1 VLKISDTFER
11 LVFCLAL
18 ILASALIAGP
28 APAQTFSVLYT
39 FTGGADG
46 GTPFGTPILLNGNIY
61 GTTSGGGAHGQG
73 AIYELNFVSREEA
86 VLHSFAGA
94 PLDGAGPLAGLVAD
108 ASGNFYGVTFSGGTH
123 NLGTAFKLTSGGTLT
138 LLHSF
143 TGHPTQGSGPAGTLV
158 FDAVGDLFGTT
169 YVGGDST
176 GWGTVFEISAGEVYT
191 TGQSF
196 SPDGALP
203 RAGLHLDNG
212 VFYGTTSGGGAHM
225 FGGTVFAVGI
235 SPALYTFTGEADG
248 AQPLGSLIS
257 DSQGN
262 LYGTASSGG
271 SGPFGNGN
279 GVIFKLNIATAP
291 AQLTVLHTFN
301 GSDGASP
308 AAGLVQD
315 SAGNMYGTTLYGGT
329 AGYGTVFE
337 LDSLGNFTSIYSF
350 TGGAD
355 GAKPFAG
362 LIVDSNGNLWGAASS
377 GGSAP
382 APGGYGTLFFI
393 AAPS

>member
-1 VLKISDTFER
+1 VLKISGNFER
-11 LVFCLAL
+11 SVFHLAL
-18 ILASALIAGP
+18 ILASALVGAGP
-28 APAQTFSVLYT
+28 APAQTFSVLHT

-61 GTTSGGGAHGQG
+61 GTTSGGGTHGLGTLYQ
-73 AIYELNFVSREEA
+73 LNFLSRVET
-86 VLHSFAGA
+86 VLHSFGGA
-94 PLDGAGPLAGLVAD
+94 PLDGSGPLAGLVAD

-123 NLGTAFKLTSGGTLT
+123 NLGTAFKLTSGGTFT

-143 TGHPTQGSGPAGTLV
+143 AGHPREGSGPAGTLV
-158 FDAVGDLFGTT
+158 FDASGDLFGTT

-176 GWGTVFEISAGEVYT
+176 GWGTVFEISAAGAYT

-203 RAGLHLDNG
+203 RAGLHLDSG
-212 VFYGTTSGGGAHM
+212 VFYGTTCGGGAHT
-225 FGGTVFAVGI
+225 FGGTVFAVGTN
-235 SPALYTFTGEADG
+235 PALYTFTGGADG

-262 LYGTASSGG
+262 LYGTASAGG
-271 SGPFGNGN
+271 SGPFGLGD
-279 GVIFKLNIATAP
+279 GVIFKLNITT

-301 GSDGASP
+301 GPDGASP

-337 LDSLGNFTSIYSF
+337 LDSLGNFTTIYNF
-350 TGGAD
+350 TGGSD

-362 LIVDSNGNLWGAASS
+362 LIVDSHGNLWGAASS

-393 AAPS
+393 AAPA